1 MVTSSESV
9 TLGDV
14 EIVRV
19 EEVRGPFGA
28 PGDLFPGIEDA
39 WRAGEG
45 WLARGF
51 QDPGSGA
58 VLAAVQAWVLRSAG
72 RVVVVD
78 PGVGNGRERPGTP
91 HFSGFDTDFLG
102 RLARAGVRP
111 EDVDL
116 VINTHVHGDH
126 VGWNTRQEKG
136 GWVPT
141 FPNARYLVPR
151 ADHDFYGPRGA
162 ARTPH
167 DNHALLL
174 ADSIAPVV
182 ESGQAVLWEGDSYRI
197 DASLVLEPAPGHTPG
212 SSVLRL
218 ASGTD
223 RAVFV
228 GDLLHSPAQFL
239 APSCSSAM
247 CVDRAESAASRIRV
261 LQRAADENEL
271 VIQASASALLASY
284 RSSRRR
290 VCVLLAGLSGSRRVS
305 GCGRV

>member
-1 MVTSSESV
+1 MNIDSDSI
-9 TLGDV
+9 TLGDI
-14 EIVRV
+14 EIIKV

-39 WRAGEG
+39 WRAGEE
-45 WLARGF
+45 WLAPDF

-78 PGVGNGRERPGTP
+78 PGVGNGRARPGTP
-91 HFSGFDTDFLG
+91 HFSGLDTDFLG

-116 VINTHVHGDH
+116 VVNTHVHGDH
-126 VGWNTRQEKG
+126 VGWNTREENG

-141 FPNARYLVPR
+141 FPNATYLVPR
-151 ADHDFYGPRGA
+151 ADHDFYGPHGA

-167 DNHALLL
+167 DNHALLF

-218 ASGTD
+218 ASGAD

-239 APSCSSAM
+239 APTCSSAM
-247 CVDRAESAASRIRV
+247 CVDRAESAASRVRV
-261 LQRAADENEL
+261 LQRAADEREL
-271 VIQASASALLASY
+271 VIPAHFPGPGAAEIRRDGDRFAV
-284 RSSRRR
+284 SRWR
-290 VCVLLAGLSGSRRVS
+290 A
-305 GCGRV
+305 